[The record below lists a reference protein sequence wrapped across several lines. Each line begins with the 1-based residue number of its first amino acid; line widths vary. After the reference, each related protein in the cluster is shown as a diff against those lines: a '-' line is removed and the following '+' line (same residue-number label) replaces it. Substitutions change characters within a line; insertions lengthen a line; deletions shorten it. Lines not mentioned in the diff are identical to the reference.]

1 MTRMIYF
8 GLKRKLWNFKY
19 LMKLFLMFCL
29 IGGILHIDVLFDN
42 LLVLQRDQIQL
53 DKIATSYEEYL
64 VDSVNDE
71 YEWENNDTTER
82 VLEIFDY
89 ENEKDLYEANSCYSN
104 TKDPYLELVVYTI
117 FFFIFMAKSI
127 GSVQEIVEDKLS
139 GRAKYLLTCISAY
152 KYVICKILEG
162 WIQVFIEYICMF
174 VFICIWSIFRYGYP
188 FINYLYDWMQN
199 FIVLDGS
206 YFRLSILTVGI
217 ISMLIGIF
225 MIQYVIVLFMG
236 KAKTIEEANH
246 MIIWIHSFPIC
257 IYYVSMVIY
266 DSNAIKYYKFIPFL
280 QTLLL
285 PMGLSFE
292 GKISVIYIGN
302 ILLEGLFL
310 YVLLQFSKNHM
321 RKSILNIEKVTSLFK
336 RT

>member
-1 MTRMIYF
+1 M
-8 GLKRKLWNFKY
+8 
-19 LMKLFLMFCL
+19 
-29 IGGILHIDVLFDN
+29 HIDVLFDN